1 VSAGWLGWKARSG
14 AGPAVRT
21 PPRRPLFRKYFVALF
36 VAVVVPLL
44 ANGASDAW
52 FSYIEQRALLD
63 ERLHLEARSA
73 AGRIQSFL
81 DGIRDQLGW
90 AVQLPWGEGEEERH
104 RVDALR
110 VLRQVPAIVNLTLID
125 GEGNE
130 RLYVSR
136 IGLNRIGSGMKR
148 AADPAVTGAKAA
160 KVWYGPVSF
169 YRGSEPFMT
178 MAIAGNR
185 SAAGVVVADIN
196 LKLIWDVISAI
207 QVGVTGKAFVLDRQ
221 ARLIAHPDI
230 SLVLRGAEES
240 SAASLRQLKAEFTAS
255 PAQAVI
261 AQDAEHRSVL
271 AATEPIPGAGWTVVA
286 EQPLDEAFAPIRATL
301 WRTAGLLVAGGGF
314 AALLAFWL
322 ARHMATPIRLLE
334 EGVERVGSGQ
344 FDHRIELST
353 GDELEQLAT
362 RVNQMAGELAISQE
376 RHERI
381 GRLKRFLPPQV
392 AELVDRSGPVS
403 LLDPQR
409 AEVIVVF
416 CDLRGFTA
424 FSAGVAAEEIM
435 RVLSEFYGALGT
447 IVTRYEATLT
457 SFLGDGLMVLVNAP
471 LPCPEPAHH
480 ALKMAAEM
488 QDAVQALI
496 LEWRAR
502 GYQIGFGV
510 GLAMGPATVGQVGY
524 EGRVEYTAIG
534 SVVNLASRL
543 CASAEDSQILLDA
556 AVASAVS
563 GRANL
568 ASLGWRQLK
577 GYDKGVPVYTL
588 ARGAALDISKSR
600 ALQAGISR

>member
-1 VSAGWLGWKARSG
+1 VSAVWRRREAHNG
-14 AGPAVRT
+14 ADPALRP

-36 VAVVVPLL
+36 IAVVVPLV
-44 ANGASDAW
+44 ANGVSDAW
-52 FSYIEQRALLD
+52 FSYVEQRALLD
-63 ERLHLEARSA
+63 ERLNLEARSA

-110 VLRQVPAIVNLTLID
+110 VLRQVPAIMNLTLVD
-125 GEGNE
+125 GERKE

-136 IGLNRIGSGMKR
+136 IGLNRIGSGIDR
-148 AADPAVTGAKAA
+148 SADPAVAGARAS

-169 YRGSEPFMT
+169 YRGSEPFMS
-178 MAIAGNR
+178 MAVAGNR
-185 SAAGVVVADIN
+185 AAAGIVVADVN

-207 QVGVTGKAFVLDRQ
+207 QVGGTGKAFVLDRQ
-221 ARLIAHPDI
+221 SRLIAHPDI

-240 SAASLRQLKAEFTAS
+240 AAASLRQLKAEITAS
-255 PAQAVI
+255 PARAVI
-261 AQDAEHRSVL
+261 AQDAEHRSVI
-271 AATEPIPGAGWTVVA
+271 AATEPIPGAEWTVVA
-286 EQPLDEAFAPIRATL
+286 EQPLQEAFGPIRGTL
-301 WRTAGLLVAGGGF
+301 WRTAGLVLAGTGF
-314 AALLAFWL
+314 AAILAFWL
-322 ARHMATPIRLLE
+322 ARRMSRPIRLLE

-344 FDHRIELST
+344 FDHRIALST

-362 RVNQMAGELAISQE
+362 TVNQMAGELAISQE
-376 RHERI
+376 RQERI

-392 AELVDRSGPVS
+392 AELVDRSGHVS

-424 FSAGVAAEEIM
+424 FSARSAPDEIM

-471 LPCPEPAHH
+471 LPCPEPANH

-488 QDAVQALI
+488 QAAVQALI
-496 LEWRAR
+496 AEWRAR

-524 EGRVEYTAIG
+524 EDRVEYTAIG

-556 AVASAVS
+556 TIANAVS
-563 GRANL
+563 GGATL
-568 ASLGWRQLK
+568 AYLGWWQLK
-577 GYDKGVPVYTL
+577 GYDKGVPVYAL
-588 ARGAALDISKSR
+588 APGTAVGTSKGR
-600 ALQAGISR
+600 ALQAVRQ